1 MENVIRSIAMERL
14 LAHPDNPNRMSG
26 ANFAKLLGNIKR
38 SGRYEPI
45 VVREHG
51 EREGFFQILNGHHR
65 CRALAKLGYSHV
77 DAVVWDVDD
86 EQADILLATLNR
98 LTGTDEPDKKLV
110 LLRRLSSRMEAKQ
123 LAKLLPQSC
132 KQIKQLISLKRPTGP
147 VNVSAEHLARPMVF
161 FLNDSQYQVI
171 ERALTAAEQD
181 AEKKTKA
188 VRRAEGLGR
197 IAENYLNGQGD
208 AATKTITGESL

>member
-1 MENVIRSIAMERL
+1 MENLIRGIALERL
-14 LAHPDNPNRMSG
+14 LAHPDNPNRMSR
-26 ANFAKLLGNIKR
+26 ANFVKLLGNIKR

-65 CRALAKLGYSHV
+65 CRALAELGYSHV
-77 DAVVWDVDD
+77 DAVVWNVDD

-98 LTGTDEPDKKLV
+98 LAGTDEPAKKLA
-110 LLRRLSSRMEAKQ
+110 LLRRLSSRMAPKQ
-123 LAKLLPQSC
+123 LAQLLPQSC
-132 KQIKQLISLKRPTGP
+132 RQIKQLIAIKRPTGP

-171 ERALTAAEQD
+171 EQAVAAAESCD
-181 AEKKTKA
+181 EKKTKA
-188 VRRAEGLGR
+188 VRRAEGLVR
-197 IAENYLNGQGD
+197 IAEFYLDNRG
-208 AATKTITGESL
+208 AAAVKTITGEAL